1 MVIHMRRLTI
11 ALLLL
16 VTTCGIAF
24 AQAVP
29 APDWYQGKNIRDIK
43 FQGLKIVTSK
53 DLEPIIREFKG
64 RPFTDEVYTSIL
76 ARVYELD
83 YFDEIQPEAL
93 PGDASYSSLIISF
106 TVKERPAVMAV
117 LVQGNQGLRSS
128 EILEAASIKPR
139 TIFIASRLRL
149 DEIAIRRLYQGKGYP
164 DVRVSSRTNQLADG
178 SVEVIFRVE
187 EGDQNI
193 VASIS
198 FEGVSAVS
206 VNALKGD
213 IPLKEKGLFQS
224 GHFTELGLEE
234 SRKAIELYYRK
245 RGYADAR
252 VQDVRRDM
260 VDEARSGA
268 KRLALT
274 FVVDEGLRYI
284 YGGMSFE
291 GNTIFTTEELTAK
304 VRQKPGAIFNY
315 ERLVQDQ
322 ERVTDLY
329 FENGYIFNGFDFR
342 ELRDDDTSTISF
354 LLLIEERPQAVIE
367 DVIIRGNLK
376 TKDFVIRREIPL
388 ETGDIFSKTKIMDG
402 LRNLYNLQYFS
413 AVSPGYEPGSQ
424 DLAVDLIIS
433 VEEQSTADIQFGMTF
448 TPPSEKGAFPLTGL
462 IQWNDRNFM
471 GRGQTMSVG
480 ANFSLASQDLTL
492 GFKENWLFDQ
502 RWSGGVDFSFKHDS
516 LYAPQDSI
524 GPVFAYSDEARVP
537 DPYSSMEEYLD
548 AGKFIPRESEMQ
560 YDTWTFSIGLSTG
573 YTFKTRLGDLGLGT
587 GVIFG
592 INQKTYESDKYR
604 PFEEEIAKNLDT
616 WLWSNTFYVR
626 GLLNG
631 LDIWYDPSRGYFASQ
646 RFSMIGFHPE
656 EQYRFF
662 KADTRLEGYLTL
674 WDYPLFANWSLKTV
688 LGAHSGYSTLLPWF
702 GEEEPLL
709 STTQKMRIDGTFIG
723 RGWNDLIGFTG
734 TTLWENWI
742 ELRTL
747 LVPRVLSFDGFLDM
761 ATIVDRD
768 LGLLDLSGYALETKM
783 PKYKAGQELFDVGLN
798 NFAFSFGWGLRFTIP
813 QFPFRLYFAKRFF
826 HDGSKFDW
834 VRSADGSAEPWK
846 FVLSITTPLN

>member
-1 MVIHMRRLTI
+1 MRRLII
-11 ALLLL
+11 ALILL
-16 VTTCGIAF
+16 VTVFGSVF
-24 AQAVP
+24 SQEVP
-29 APDWYQGKNIRDIK
+29 APDWFQGKTIRDIK

-53 DLEPIIREFKG
+53 DVEPIIREFKG
-64 RPFTDEVYTSIL
+64 RSFSDEVYTSIL

-83 YFDEIQPEAL
+83 FFDEIQPEAL

-117 LVQGNQGLRSS
+117 LVQGNDGIRSS
-128 EILEAASIKPR
+128 EILEAASVKPR

-164 DVRVSSRTNQLADG
+164 DVRVSSRTNELSNG
-178 SVEVIFRVE
+178 SIEVVFQVQ

-198 FEGVSAVS
+198 FEGVNAVS
-206 VNALKGD
+206 TNALKSD

-252 VQDVRRDM
+252 VQDVRRETVED
-260 VDEARSGA
+260 ARSGA

-274 FVVDEGLRYI
+274 FVVEEGLRYI

-291 GNTIFTTEELTAK
+291 GNTIFTTEELAAK

-342 ELRDDDTSTISF
+342 ELRDDETSTISF

-388 ETGDIFSKTKIMDG
+388 ETGEIFSKTKIMDG

-424 DLAVDLIIS
+424 DLAVDLIVN

-448 TPPSEKGAFPLTGL
+448 TPSTEEGAFPLTGL

-471 GRGQTMSVG
+471 GKGQTMSIG

-492 GFKENWLFDQ
+492 GFKENWLFEQ
-502 RWSGGVDFSFKHDS
+502 RWSGGVDFSFRHDR
-516 LYAPQDSI
+516 LYAPQDNI
-524 GPVFAYSDEARVP
+524 GPVFAYSDDTRVP
-537 DPYSSMEEYLD
+537 DPYSSMEEYLA
-548 AGKFIPRESEMQ
+548 AGKSVPREYMMQ
-560 YDTWTFSIGLSTG
+560 YDTWTFSVGLSTG

-592 INQKTYESDKYR
+592 INQKTYDDDKFR
-604 PFEEEIAKNLDT
+604 PFEEAIADNLDT
-616 WLWSNTFYVR
+616 WLWTNTFYVR

-631 LDIWYDPSRGYFASQ
+631 LDLWYDPSRGYFGSQ
-646 RFSMIGFHPE
+646 RFSMIGFHPN

-674 WDYPLFANWSLKTV
+674 WDYPLFSNWSLKTV
-688 LGAHSGYSTLLPWF
+688 LGAHSGYSVLLPWF
-702 GEEEPLL
+702 GESEPLP
-709 STTQKMRIDGTFIG
+709 SATQKLRIDGTFIG
-723 RGWNDLIGFTG
+723 RGWNDLIASTG
-734 TTLWENWI
+734 STLWENWI
-742 ELRTL
+742 ELRTP
-747 LVPRVLSFDGFLDM
+747 LVPRVLSLDGFLDI
-761 ATIVDRD
+761 ATVVDSE
-768 LGLLDLSGYALETKM
+768 LGLLDLSGYANEGGAAVYQSGK
-783 PKYKAGQELFDVGLN
+783 GLFDVGLN
-798 NFAFSFGWGLRFTIP
+798 NFAFSLGWGLRFTIP
-813 QFPFRLYFAKRFF
+813 QFPFRLYFTKRFF

-834 VRSADGSAEPWK
+834 VGGSEAPWN

>member
-1 MVIHMRRLTI
+1 MRRFTI

-16 VTTCGIAF
+16 VTAF
-24 AQAVP
+24 GFASAQAVP
-29 APDWYQGKNIRDIK
+29 APDWFQGKNIRDIK

-53 DLEPIIREFKG
+53 DVEPIIREFKG
-64 RPFTDEVYTSIL
+64 KEFSDEVYTSIL

-83 YFDEIQPEAL
+83 FFDEIQPEAL

-117 LVQGNQGLRSS
+117 LVQGNDGLRSS
-128 EILEAASIKPR
+128 EILEAASVKPR

-164 DVRVSSRTNQLADG
+164 DVRVSSRTNELTDG
-178 SVEVIFRVE
+178 SVEVVFQVE

-198 FEGVSAVS
+198 FEGVNAVS

-213 IPLKEKGLFQS
+213 LPLKEKGLFQA

-252 VQDVRRDM
+252 VQDVRRDT
-260 VDEARSGA
+260 VEDARTGA

-291 GNTIFTTEELTAK
+291 GNTIFTTDELAAK
-304 VRQKPGAIFNY
+304 VRQKPGAVFNY

-342 ELRDDDTSTISF
+342 ELRNEETSTISF

-367 DVIIRGNLK
+367 DVLIRGNLK
-376 TKDFVIRREIPL
+376 TKDSVIRREIPL

-424 DLAVDLIIS
+424 DLAVDLIVT

-448 TPPSEKGAFPLTGL
+448 TPSAEKGAFPLTGL

-471 GRGQTMSVG
+471 GKGQTMSIG

-502 RWSGGVDFSFKHDS
+502 RWSGGVDFSFRHDR
-516 LYAPQDSI
+516 LYAPQDSM
-524 GPVFAYSDEARVP
+524 GPVFAYSESELIRVP
-537 DPYSSMEEYLD
+537 DPYSSMEEYLA
-548 AGKFIPRESEMQ
+548 AGKFIPRESMME

-573 YTFKTRLGDLGLGT
+573 YTFKTKIGDLGLGT

-592 INQKTYESDKYR
+592 INQKTYDDDKYR
-604 PFEEEIAKNLDT
+604 PFEEAIADNLDT

-631 LDIWYDPSRGYFASQ
+631 LDLWYDPSQGYFASQ
-646 RFSMIGFHPE
+646 RFSMIGFHPN

-662 KADTRLEGYLTL
+662 KAETRVEGYLTL
-674 WDYPLFANWSLKTV
+674 WDYPLFSNWSLKTV
-688 LGAHSGYSTLLPWF
+688 LGAHSGYSILLPWF
-702 GEEEPLL
+702 GETEPLP
-709 STTQKMRIDGTFIG
+709 SDVQKMRIDGTFIG
-723 RGWNDLIGFTG
+723 RGWNDLIFSRG

-742 ELRTL
+742 ELRTP
-747 LVPRVLSFDGFLDM
+747 LVPRVLSLDGFLDI
-761 ATIVDRD
+761 ATVVDGQE
-768 LGLLDLSGYALETKM
+768 GLLDLSGYANTT
-783 PKYKAGQELFDVGLN
+783 PTVNWQTGDGLFDAGLN
-798 NFAFSFGWGLRFTIP
+798 NFAFSLGWGLRFTIP

-826 HDGSKFDW
+826 HDGSNFNW
-834 VRSADGSAEPWK
+834 VGGKDAPWN
-846 FVLSITTPLN
+846 FVLSITTPLY